1 MSYKYKFS
9 GTYKDREGGLRYYCF
24 TPIGDR
30 MNTTIKI
37 GWEEL
42 GSDITYGYL
51 DNIEFNSIEEIT
63 NTIQLGWERR
73 KRELNGTQQE
83 FLNNVKNEEGK

>member
-1 MSYKYKFS
+1 MVWVRLYRMSLQKIKLQN
-9 GTYKDREGGLRYYCF
+9 RQ
-24 TPIGDR
+24 
-30 MNTTIKI
+30 NTTIKI